1 MTTTAIS
8 RRYCAGLALLAFV
21 LALVSC
27 GGGGGGSGD
36 EPFASTG
43 KGAPPFSSDGAGNPP
58 FGEGS
63 GGGGT
68 IGDGPRPNPDPTVT
82 ISDDAIQ
89 GSVLNAGTGGA
100 LANATV
106 RFDGVTLSTNAQG
119 DFTRAS
125 HAPNP
130 RLILRGEATGFETMV
145 RVTPLIAAVPSYTLF
160 KLAEHG
166 LSASLEAANGGT
178 VESEEATTRIV
189 VPAGALQEAGAA
201 ATGEVTVRV
210 TALAMGSD
218 TYLASGDY
226 TDSSGTSLEAF
237 GGVVLTNNR
246 DLTVASG
253 ASLDVRVPVST
264 RSSNPPASVTAYY
277 LDPATARWVA
287 GPSATLAGGDAPY
300 YSFQA
305 DRFGQW
311 MVGAPLSGG
320 VVVTGCVQDENGN
333 PAANVTVTAE
343 GISYTGLAVDVTDT
357 GGNFTLPVR
366 SSGTVIVSGRR
377 GALLTNSATATTSG
391 GSTNLSPCL
400 TLPTV
405 NAATVRLT
413 WGEAPRDLD
422 SHLRLPGGV
431 HVYYVDRGSLGQAP
445 YANLDV
451 DDVTGFG
458 PEVTTIRRPR
468 VGIYR
473 FYVHNFSGTFAPGMT
488 QSPARVELNYAGR
501 TVVFTPPAS
510 EGSARYW
517 HVFDLE
523 IGDNCSMTLYRYSRW
538 RLDEPQNPNSDA
550 TPAEC
555 QP

>member
-1 MTTTAIS
+1 MMTTAIS
-8 RRYCAGLALLAFV
+8 ERYCAGLALLAVV

-27 GGGGGGSGD
+27 GGGGGGAGN

-43 KGAPPFSSDGAGNPP
+43 KGAPPFSSDGAGSPP

-63 GGGGT
+63 GGGGST
-68 IGDGPRPNPDPTVT
+68 GDGPRPNPDAT
-82 ISDDAIQ
+82 IVISNDAIQ
-89 GSVLNAGTGGA
+89 GSILNAGTGGA

-106 RFDGVTLSTNAQG
+106 RFEGVTLTTDAQG
-119 DFTRAS
+119 YFSRAA
-125 HAPNP
+125 HTPNP
-130 RLILRGEATGFETMV
+130 RLVMRGEASGFETSV
-145 RVTPLIAAVPSYTLF
+145 RVTPLIADVPSYTLF
-160 KLAEHG
+160 KLIPHG
-166 LSASLEAANGGT
+166 VAASLDAADGGT
-178 VESEEATTRIV
+178 VESENATTRIV
-189 VPAGALQEAGAA
+189 IPAGALQEGGSAA
-201 ATGEVTVRV
+201 SGDVTVRV
-210 TALAMGSD
+210 TAVAMGSD

-226 TDSSGTSLEAF
+226 TDSSGVSLEAF
-237 GGVVLTNNR
+237 GGVVLTNSR

-253 ASLDVRVPVST
+253 MALEVRVPVST
-264 RSSNPPASVTAYY
+264 RAANAPSSATAYY
-277 LDPATARWVA
+277 LDAATARWVA
-287 GPSATLAGGDAPY
+287 GPTATLTGGSAPY

-305 DRFGQW
+305 DRFGEW

-343 GISYTGLAVDVTDT
+343 GISYTGLGVDVTDA

-366 SSGTVIVSGRR
+366 ASGTVIVSGRR
-377 GALLTNSATATTSG
+377 GAFLTNSATASTSG
-391 GSTNLSPCL
+391 GNTNLSPCL
-400 TLPTV
+400 TLPSV

-431 HVYYVDRGSLGQAP
+431 HVYYVNRGSLGQAP

-473 FYVHNFSGTFAPGMT
+473 FYVHNFSGTFTPGMT

-501 TVVFTPPAS
+501 TVVFTPPS
-510 EGSARYW
+510 GEGSARYW